1 MRASFGWTPT
11 WLTSLQVLCAYCAL
25 LGTPVVALAAP
36 EQVTPTSAVTT
47 PVLAATTSTADNSN
61 AHIGGVSFDRRVL
74 TLLAMGCL
82 VGMIVGWVS
91 GGPRETRLHLLEKP
105 KKAHLS
111 VLVPPGPAPRLIPN
125 DSPNAT
131 RARWT
136 RAPVSRQTH
145 AAATRRSSAVEP
157 RPISQEA
164 SRPWSRAQDDIR
176 EINEQAAC

>member
-1 MRASFGWTPT
+1 MLT
-11 WLTSLQVLCAYCAL
+11 WLTTLQVLCASCVL
-25 LGTPVVALAAP
+25 LGTPAAALAAP
-36 EQVTPTSAVTT
+36 KQVTPTPAVTT
-47 PVLAATTSTADNSN
+47 PAATTSTADNSN
-61 AHIGGVSFDRRVL
+61 AHSDGVSFDRRVL

-82 VGMIVGWVS
+82 VGMIVGWVG
-91 GGPRETRLHLLEKP
+91 GGPRETRLHLLAKP

-145 AAATRRSSAVEP
+145 AATRPSSALESAVG
-157 RPISQEA
+157 
-164 SRPWSRAQDDIR
+164 
-176 EINEQAAC
+176 